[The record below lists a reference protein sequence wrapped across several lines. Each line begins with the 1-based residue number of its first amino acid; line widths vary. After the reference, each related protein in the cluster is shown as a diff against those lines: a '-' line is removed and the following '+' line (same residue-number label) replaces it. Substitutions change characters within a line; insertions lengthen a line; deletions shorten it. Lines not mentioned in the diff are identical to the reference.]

1 MNSNVQYLILPVLL
15 PDYVDEFTY
24 NCNSFKSWV
33 MMGRAICTTLNRNI
47 HIKIFQAFIETEN
60 ILESKTVTFFSSFIV
75 IIILDLVLIVKIIL
89 KCNYHAVV

>member
-1 MNSNVQYLILPVLL
+1 
-15 PDYVDEFTY
+15 
-24 NCNSFKSWV
+24 
-33 MMGRAICTTLNRNI
+33 MGRAICTTLNRNI